1 MKNAL
6 KIIKNKK
13 IKRFSRGFSKVF
25 SVILMV
31 LLVSVSFSSINA
43 ADIYLNDSNAD
54 TVVEDVQSQD
64 EDDSIKVVSKSSSQR
79 RSIGDIV
86 HDFLIGLTE
95 RFPRLANSSFFTR
108 LIDMFNVSDDGD
120 DSDDSGDDDGDNG
133 GDDNDG
139 GDSGDDDDDEPV
151 DLDGDGFTV
160 EQGDFN
166 DLNPSI
172 YPGAPEICGDGID
185 QDCDGSD
192 LVCAGDDD
200 DDEPVDLDGDG
211 YDSTVD
217 CNDDNAN
224 VYPGAEEICDG
235 IDNNCNGQIDE
246 GCGSGSDGTGTTM
259 YQSLEDMSPEDIEG
273 EVDYSLVE
281 PQDSINVSDNM
292 SAIPNE
298 GHLLFMGYGYAEVDL
313 AFSIGGTAVALNGWL
328 YLSGS
333 GGTSSML
340 EIFWNVSQGYLEIT
354 ADGYFELIDFV
365 FTAESQDNQI
375 SFSIDLIRL
384 IGDSYILL
392 DQESSTGSLTFDG
405 ILELGGISFD
415 LNLGNVMGYNVSF
428 SGNFDFSEA
437 VGQAQNLEIL
447 WNESGLSANGSFSLD
462 YEIQIHD
469 LLFTVDDLALLGD
482 PQDLVITI
490 DSIIFYQSGVSFDF
504 EETDDDTA
512 LCRVYGRHLEITDIA
527 VIFGEYSGYIDSVE
541 IDRVLDLA
549 LYISSDSYVTAEEGY
564 ISISG
569 HIAMGVDRVIDIG
582 GTIIYIRGIFVMESF
597 DDSLDI
603 CWNKTESYLR
613 INSSSRVCMNDFHL
627 DFDDSWVD
635 IGWNKLVLNPN
646 AALTIEKTVISKT
659 NYEGNT
665 TYANQTRILFEG
677 GIAQVT
683 DISVEVVTDD
693 VLFSIGSIQLMHFEQ
708 NNNGYFEIIFAKN
721 TVIGVTANL
730 ALGESLVLKDF
741 FIYVE
746 SIVGASFDVLTVSG
760 YWSLDVDENTM
771 SFNTNGFIQLVNA
784 GIGLGVVG
792 ISLPYFYMEGSCYMV
807 MGDGQAEFWVDV
819 NGELGIGVSG
829 FGISAG
835 FGIRIMGYV
844 HMIWNLETGEIYGE
858 YAYVV
863 TADGYVSIGIAII
876 PGLSISGISISAGI
890 EGSGNFTITDGNF
903 SMQFGGYFAV
913 NIGLGVRFQLDN
925 LVIGARVSI
934 SIAGFYS
941 AYVNA
946 NLRTG
951 EISMGGSASGF
962 AVICVHDIRA
972 FGDDINLDYHDWQ
985 DLGISEDSMLNSLSF
1000 HIGDFDASI
1009 DGFISVVVAFGISVS
1024 APPLSA
1030 GFVFMVTGVDAD
1042 MYIPIDIEDIQIKTI
1057 EPILV
1062 QGELID
1068 FDLSI
1073 GSIDF
1078 DWNFTMVSS
1087 LFTDMSI
1094 HFNGTGEINDLSF
1107 EMSSSA
1113 GGFLNFSVDE
1123 ITSNLEFYLT
1133 FPFLVG
1139 MLLGQTI
1146 PHMPGTSIVDFEAQ
1160 GLLIVEG
1167 FTFSGEAY
1175 DILGGSV
1182 VFNGGID
1189 TTSIAFGALCVEY
1202 VATQYGYY
1210 GDGGLLSLGGGNITV
1225 AASGSVTL
1233 EGIDLD
1239 GYLDGLLFGSKDTD
1253 GDGIYDYLDGDIDG
1267 DGIPNENEID
1277 CDGDGL
1283 IDNGYDMDG
1292 DGYDD
1297 ITGEEIDMDDD
1308 NDGIPDDIDPNP
1320 YNPTCTILSTG
1331 FNVSAD
1337 YVDFSLNGYVT
1348 LYDDGSIEAEALLG
1362 VEIENLYLSLND
1374 TCLVVEDIAPGWDLN
1389 VSGFELNVSS
1399 MSVDAYL
1406 KITQGEDGLDYVEV
1420 AGNAD
1425 FDLRFRFTAEDDDYD
1440 GDGIPDNYITGY
1452 GSFHVDGQIYLK
1464 VVGDGDPDTFIPTQF
1479 HLIGE
1484 GDITGVEG
1492 VDDDGDG
1499 LVDEYG
1505 EGATIS
1511 LSGNAPLGPLGDVNW
1526 SLNIE
1531 NFVSIDGMIEVDFH
1545 WSPEENSIYLLNSQR
1560 DATWDDFSFSLGDE
1574 MFYFDFEEFYG
1585 DLLIENLLANEEQA
1599 EIQGN
1604 LIEIWQYYMNGGNL
1618 SGFGDPDN
1626 WVIHS
1631 QEGYQ
1636 TVWGFDFS
1644 SHWGLLASGEIGFN
1658 PNWDCGIGIAITELY
1673 IAPGTS
1679 GSVGVQ
1685 VDENGNFIFGVTCNE
1700 GGHAELVFAVSL
1712 PDGLP
1717 NIPDGAALYFEI
1729 DEDGAITVPLG
1740 SFISF
1745 IDNCIDGEIND
1756 LLNPD
1761 ASGNVYE
1768 IINIVQGLMQDDG
1781 VDILD
1786 FLTSTFI
1793 QLSTDEYISM
1803 GQYLS
1808 DFVDE
1813 MMDTLGCGEDDSP
1826 SICSQLYELKQELE
1840 DMDASCFLAGT
1851 QIEMSD
1857 GSLKNIE
1864 EIIIGDN
1871 VKSYDESSGLWK
1883 TGTVSEVFHH
1893 SPDEMTDYYLLIN
1906 NDLRVTPNHPIY
1918 VDGEWIS
1925 AGELEIGDVYDGN
1938 TITSIKQVHN
1948 QVPTYNFEVLPYHT
1962 YNVVWGE
1969 SKIASIVHNANSNEG
1984 EPTNQSNNDS
1994 AEADKFSVCF
2004 LAGTQI
2010 EMADGTL
2017 KNIEDIKEGD
2027 IVSSYDE
2034 FNDEYKE
2041 GFVSEVFHHSPDE
2054 MTDYYLVINNDLRL
2068 TPNHPILVD
2077 GIWIDA
2083 GELTIGDI
2091 YGENT
2096 ISSIERVYSRVP
2108 TYNFEV
2114 EPYHTYNVV
2123 WGNNRD
2129 SSIAHN
2135 AQSNQTDPVN
2145 VSTTSDKSQNFSVCF
2160 LEGTPIA
2167 MANGKIRTIETIIEG
2182 DEVISYFP
2190 GPGPEYFGGG
2200 VFASNV
2206 EYVERHNAYEMVNGY
2221 IEITLELLATNAT
2234 AMSTGGMEPLILPG
2248 SDNGNVTLTMSIN
2261 VTPNHPL
2268 LITLQNP
2275 LEPIGYGVLETDI
2288 VYAKDVELGM
2298 FMFGGKVISIAEHA
2312 DVQKKSYHLILDSP
2326 YPYLVVSEEQL
2337 ELVQILSDMIN
2348 GEEDDMLVMP
2358 IPFMPMVGA
2367 FGKDDDPV
2375 CFLEKT
2381 MISMADGSLKPIQDI
2396 KVGDEVSSYDADAGE
2411 HKTGTVTEVFHH
2423 SPEEMTDYYLVL
2435 NDDLCVTPNHQ
2446 IIVDG
2451 KWIEAGELQIGDFY
2465 GGNTI
2470 TSIEKI
2476 YQKAPT
2482 YNFEVEPYH
2491 TYTIIWGNNKDP
2503 SIAHNALGAV
2513 ATTKTFDF
2521 EESCFLKD
2529 TKIEM
2534 ADGALKN
2541 IQDITIDDSV
2551 KAYDESSGEWKSGKV
2566 VEVFHHRPYEMT
2578 DYYLVIN
2585 NDLRVTPNHPIYFDG
2600 EWIQIG
2606 ELKIGDVCSGNVIT
2620 SIQKVYERETTYN
2633 FEVETY
2639 HTYNVVWGQQST
2651 ALVHNAQSIPSMP
2664 ATITPEPVVV
2674 AGDKNDGGGGGSDD
2688 DDDGDGD
2695 DGDDDDDDGGGD
2707 NAYSFLPENAN
2718 VVYFYFKPDIFSY
2731 NENNYIFVYEKSEI
2745 EQQVYEK
2752 HAFFNVETN
2761 IAQKYVKEQ
2770 DVWIEWEIEEQ
2781 AD

>member
-133 GDDNDG
+133 GDDDGG

-160 EQGDFN
+160 EQGDFD

-217 CNDDNAN
+217 CNDYNSD
-224 VYPGAEEICDG
+224 VYSGAPEICDG

-527 VIFGEYSGYIDSVE
+527 VIFGEYSGYIDGVE
-541 IDRVLDLA
+541 IDRVLNLA
-549 LYISSDSYVTAEEGY
+549 LYISSDSYVTAEDGY

-582 GTIIYIRGIFVMESF
+582 GTIIHIRGIFVMESF

-603 CWNKTESYLR
+603 RWNKTEGYLR

-635 IGWNKLVLNPN
+635 INWGKLVLNPN

-683 DISVEVVTDD
+683 DISVEVVTED

-876 PGLSISGISISAGI
+876 PGLSISGISVSAGI

-934 SIAGFYS
+934 SVAGFYS

-951 EISMGGSASGF
+951 EISMGGSAWGF
-962 AVICVHDIRA
+962 AVLCVHDIRA
-972 FGDDINLDYHDWQ
+972 FGDDINIDYHDYQ
-985 DLGISEDSMLNSLSF
+985 DLGISEEHWIYSLSF
-1000 HIGDFDASI
+1000 HVGDFDASI
-1009 DGFISVVVAFGISVS
+1009 DGFISIVVAFGVSVS

-1042 MYIPIDIEDIQIKTI
+1042 MYIPIDIEDFQISTIQ
-1057 EPILV
+1057 PIVLDEET
-1062 QGELID
+1062 GESID
-1068 FDLSI
+1068 LDISI

-1087 LFTDMSI
+1087 LFEDMSI
-1094 HFNGTGEINDLSF
+1094 HFNGTGEINDISF

-1160 GLLIVEG
+1160 GLVIVEG

-1337 YVDFSLNGYVT
+1337 YIDFSLNGYVT
-1348 LYDDGSIEAEALLG
+1348 LYDDGSIEAEALIG

-1389 VSGFELNVSS
+1389 VSGFELNVNSAEID
-1399 MSVDAYL
+1399 VYL
-1406 KITQGEDGLDYVEV
+1406 KVTPTENGHDYDVEV
-1420 AGNAD
+1420 AGKAD
-1425 FDLRFRFTAEDDDYD
+1425 FDMFLKFNAESEDYD
-1440 GDGIPDNYITGY
+1440 GDGEPDNYVNFY
-1452 GSFHVDGQIYLK
+1452 GSIHVDGQIYLK
-1464 VVGDGDPDTFIPTQF
+1464 LVGNTNTTIPYTNIGIPTEVHLITDGDV
-1479 HLIGE
+1479 
-1484 GDITGVEG
+1484 TGVTG
-1492 VDDDGDG
+1492 FDDDGDG
-1499 LVDEYG
+1499 LVDEEG
-1505 EGATIS
+1505 EGACIY
-1511 LSGNAPLGPLGDVNW
+1511 LGGNVPQLGDW
-1526 SLNIE
+1526 YFNIE
-1531 NFVSIDGMIEVDFH
+1531 NYYGTDGMIELDFDLYDGG
-1545 WSPEENSIYLLNSQR
+1545 NLYLLNSQR
-1560 DATWDDFSFSLGDE
+1560 DATWDDFSFSVLDGAFQGD
-1574 MFYFDFEEFYG
+1574 FNTWYG
-1585 DLLIENLLANEEQA
+1585 DLNIENFIPDLEVFEDVIELYAYYLA
-1599 EIQGN
+1599 
-1604 LIEIWQYYMNGGNL
+1604 GGD
-1618 SGFGDPDN
+1618 FEDFEAPDD
-1626 WVIHS
+1626 WS
-1631 QEGYQ
+1631 LYSEEGYQ
-1636 TVWGFDFS
+1636 TVFGFDFS
-1644 SHWGLLASGEIGFN
+1644 SQWGLLAEGYLGGEGSSQYISGSLG
-1658 PNWDCGIGIAITELY
+1658 ITELY
-1673 IAPGTS
+1673 VAPGTS
-1679 GSVGVQ
+1679 GTFDISTDEQGNLLIQLIVEPGGYAEAVVCINVADILGVDIDDVQIIFEMDADDNSAMEVPLGSVLDFMGDVLNN
-1685 VDENGNFIFGVTCNE
+1685 DF
-1700 GGHAELVFAVSL
+1700 
-1712 PDGLP
+1712 DGLL
-1717 NIPDGAALYFEI
+1717 G
-1729 DEDGAITVPLG
+1729 EDGAISQL
-1740 SFISF
+1740 
-1745 IDNCIDGEIND
+1745 
-1756 LLNPD
+1756 
-1761 ASGNVYE
+1761 
-1768 IINIVQGLMQDDG
+1768 INIIAEAGGIV
-1781 VDILD
+1781 D
-1786 FLTSTFI
+1786 FLTNVFVE
-1793 QLSTDEYISM
+1793 DEDGDFFTI
-1803 GQYLS
+1803 GQYLT
-1808 DFVDE
+1808 DFIEDA
-1813 MMDTLGCGEDDSP
+1813 MDDLGCGVEGQP
-1826 SICSQLYELKQELE
+1826 SICTYLHELLE
-1840 DMDASCFLAGT
+1840 DLDEVDASCFLAGT

-1864 EIIIGDN
+1864 DISLGDS
-1871 VKSYDESSGLWK
+1871 VKSYDESTGMWK

-2491 TYTIIWGNNKDP
+2491 TYTIVWGNNKDP

-2674 AGDKNDGGGGGSDD
+2674 AGDKNDGGGGGGSDD